1 MQKSDLLSHEETLF
15 IESALSKEDGVISFP
30 TDTVYGLGCL
40 PENIKAVERIYS
52 LKNRSQQ
59 KPLILLGSSFEALEK
74 YVKYVPENIKQLMN
88 KYWPGPLTIVLPQS
102 RYVPEFI
109 NFNQDSIGIRIPDHP
124 VILEVLKRC
133 THTNV
138 LATTSANISNQP
150 DLTTYEEVKT
160 NLGDKV
166 DYIIQNYNHSVK
178 GTPSTV
184 ITINQ
189 DNSLRVLRQGTVVI
203 D

>member
-1 MQKSDLLSHEETLF
+1 MQKTDILSHEETLF
-15 IESALSKEDGVISFP
+15 IETTLSKEDGVISFP

-40 PENIKAVERIYS
+40 PENIKAVEKIYS
-52 LKNRSQQ
+52 LKNRTQQ
-59 KPLILLGSSFEALEK
+59 KPLILLGSSFESLEK
-74 YVKYVPENIKQLMN
+74 YVKYIPENIKQLMN
-88 KYWPGPLTIVLPQS
+88 QYWPGPLTIVLPQS

-109 NFNQDSIGIRIPDHP
+109 NSNLDSIGIRIPDHP

-133 THTNV
+133 TNNNV
-138 LATTSANISNQP
+138 LATTSANISDQP

-160 NLGDKV
+160 NLGDRI
-166 DYIIQNYNHSVK
+166 DYIIENYNLPIK